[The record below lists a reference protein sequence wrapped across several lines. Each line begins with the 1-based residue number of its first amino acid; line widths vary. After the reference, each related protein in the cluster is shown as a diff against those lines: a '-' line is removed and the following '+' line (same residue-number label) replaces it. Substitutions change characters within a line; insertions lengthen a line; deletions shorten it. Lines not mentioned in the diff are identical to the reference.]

1 MGKPDKIKFLV
12 LTLHKHLSTQ
22 WNDDLHDYF
31 HINCAKMT
39 CALASLALLGD
50 RAHGEGCLPW

>member
-1 MGKPDKIKFLV
+1 MGKPDKIEIML
-12 LTLHKHLSTQ
+12 LTLLEHLSTK
-22 WNDDLHDYF
+22 WNDDLHDCF

-50 RAHGEGCLPW
+50 RAHEEGCPPW